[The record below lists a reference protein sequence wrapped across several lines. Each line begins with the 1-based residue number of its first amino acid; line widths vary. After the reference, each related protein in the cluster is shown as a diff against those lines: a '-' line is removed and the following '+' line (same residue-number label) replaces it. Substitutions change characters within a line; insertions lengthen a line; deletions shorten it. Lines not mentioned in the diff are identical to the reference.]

1 MRKLN
6 FSQRVVLVV
15 ALGFVCLAVEA
26 YLRPAF
32 SGWFAYAPNTGD
44 TYVPDE
50 GRGVHLALRV
60 FLAAAWAVG
69 CGLILRRPK
78 E

>member
-26 YLRPAF
+26 YLRPGLT
-32 SGWFAYAPNTGD
+32 GWFAYAPNTGE
-44 TYVPDE
+44 TYVPT
-50 GRGVHLALRV
+50 RG
-60 FLAAAWAVG
+60 
-69 CGLILRRPK
+69 